1 MPIINNSN
9 VNATSTAAAF
19 GPGTRATTGDSNT
32 YIFTNVGANS
42 SVTLPRIES
51 YPATFSI
58 AGGTS
63 TNQVCGFVTA
73 FTDATIVV
81 HGANSQLAVS
91 PAANVLVPSIIAGVL
106 TLSTNITTFQT
117 RSIFVTRI
125 S

>member
-19 GPGTRATTGDSNT
+19 GPAIRSNVGDSNT
-32 YIFTNVGANS
+32 YIYTNVTNNS
-42 SVTLPRIES
+42 VVTLPRIES
-51 YPATFSI
+51 YPVTFSI

-73 FTDATIVV
+73 FADSTLVI
-81 HGANSQLAVS
+81 HGANSQLSVT
-91 PAANVLVPSIIAGVL
+91 PGTNVLVPSINTGNL
-106 TLSTNITTFQT
+106 TLTANSTFQS
-117 RSIFVTRI
+117 RSLFVTRI